1 MTMHPYARSAVATAA
16 VTLLLSTLL
25 ACQKQ
30 DGPAE
35 HAGKEIDKAV
45 DTAGQKIDQAVD
57 KAGKKIEEAG
67 ARLQEAAQPDKK

>member
-1 MTMHPYARSAVATAA
+1 MNARPFTRTAVATAA

-67 ARLQEAAQPDKK
+67 TRLQEAAKPDKK